1 MKVAVLGASHKE
13 DRYANKVLHRLAEK
27 GHEAIGVNPA
37 LPAIPGFEVV
47 KTLEDLPEDVHT
59 LTVYVGPERS
69 SALASSILERGFE
82 RVVFNPGAENPELE
96 KALQAKGVEVLEAC
110 SLVMLSTRQ
119 W

>member
-1 MKVAVLGASHKE
+1 MKVAVLGASPKE
-13 DRYANKVLHRLAEK
+13 DRYANRVLHRLAEK

-37 LPAIPGFEVV
+37 LPEIPGFAVV
-47 KTLEDLPEDVHT
+47 KAVEDLPDDVHT

-69 SALASSILERGFE
+69 SALAPSILARNFQ

-96 KALQAKGVEVLEAC
+96 KALQAKGIEVLEAC
-110 SLVMLSTRQ
+110 SLVMLSSRQ